1 MATVSLCMIVKD
13 EGETLRRC
21 LDSAKGLV
29 DEIVVVDT
37 GSGDDTVSIAREYT
51 DKVYEFDWIEDFS
64 AARNYS
70 FSKAEMDYILWLD
83 ADDVIE
89 EDQWAP
95 FRALVEMLDIAQP
108 DAVMMRYNIAF
119 DGVGRPTFSY
129 YRERLVRRASGPLWM
144 EPVHEYIQV
153 GGKMINSEVA
163 VSHRKPPSRDAVKSD
178 RNLRIYERELKEK
191 GQLSPRGQYYYAR
204 ELMEHGR
211 WRAAVAGFEL
221 FLRGGKGW
229 VEDCIQACLEIGRC
243 YMELKEEEQAL
254 GALVRSFVYDTPRGE
269 VCCRIGYVYKGRGDH
284 RRAAFWFGLVEGL
297 PRPEGRWGFVR
308 EDDWG
313 YVPAVESC
321 VCWYALGDMGK
332 AREWNA
338 KAERFK
344 PESEAVQW
352 NWGVFGRE

>member
-1 MATVSLCMIVKD
+1 MIVKD
-13 EGETLRRC
+13 EEATLRRC

-37 GSGDDTVSIAREYT
+37 GSGDETMAIAREYT
-51 DKVYEFDWIEDFS
+51 DKVFEFEWVDDFS
-64 AARNYS
+64 AARNDA

-89 EDQWAP
+89 EREWAG
-95 FRALVEMLDIAQP
+95 FRALVQMLDAVQP
-108 DAVMMRYNIAF
+108 DAVMMRYHIAF
-119 DGVGRPTFSY
+119 DGAGRPTFSF
-129 YRERLVRRASGPLWM
+129 YRERLVRRASGPVWV
-144 EPVHEYIQV
+144 EPVHEHILT
-153 GGKMINSEVA
+153 GEKRINSEVA
-163 VSHRKPPSRDAVKSD
+163 VSHMKPPSRDAVKSD
-178 RNLRIYERELKEK
+178 RNLRIYERALKEK

-211 WRAAVAGFEL
+211 WQAAASGFEA

-229 VEDCIQACLEIGRC
+229 VEDCVQACYEMGRC
-243 YMELKEEEQAL
+243 YVELKEEEKAL
-254 GALVRSFVYDTPRGE
+254 GALMRSFVYDTPRGE
-269 VCCRIGYVYKGRGDH
+269 VCCRIGYVYKGRGDQ

-297 PRPEGRWGFVR
+297 PRPDGEWGFVR

-321 VCWYALGDMGK
+321 VCWYALGDMEK
-332 AREWNA
+332 ARAWNR
-338 KAERFK
+338 KAESYK

-352 NWGVFGRE
+352 NWNVLGRD